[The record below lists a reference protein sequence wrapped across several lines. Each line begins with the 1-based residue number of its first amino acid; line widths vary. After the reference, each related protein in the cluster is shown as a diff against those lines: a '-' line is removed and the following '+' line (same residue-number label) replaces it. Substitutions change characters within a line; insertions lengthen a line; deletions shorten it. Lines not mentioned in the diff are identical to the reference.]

1 MLFAIYFFDKIIH
14 TVKISTF
21 YHVPVLFIMYT
32 QPLSNVISRSGVS
45 HVSYADDTQ
54 LYDNSTVSE
63 TDVMLSKIQNCI
75 IDVNSWM
82 ESNKLSLN
90 AGKTEAMLITSPFY
104 SMPDSLPSSII
115 VNSSTIKF
123 TESLSTLGLTID
135 NHLSMHIYVL
145 TICKLAYYE
154 LRRISSIRHFLSTS
168 ATKTLVCSFV
178 LSRLDYCN
186 SLLAGCPQ
194 YLIDKL
200 QRVQNNAAR
209 LVLRAR
215 RRDHATPLLSSLHWL
230 PIHSRIEY
238 KICSLTYTSLFDSGP
253 IYLSD
258 LLHLYNPSRPL
269 RSSSDTR
276 ILSKPPSF
284 NTKTFGLRRFA
295 QQSPLSWNSL
305 PNNIRHSLTPLS
317 FRSSLKT
324 YLFKSL

>member
-1 MLFAIYFFDKIIH
+1 
-14 TVKISTF
+14 
-21 YHVPVLFIMYT
+21 MYT
-32 QPLSNVISRSGVS
+32 QPLSNVICRSGVS
-45 HVSYADDTQ
+45 HVSYADDSQ
-54 LYDNSTVSE
+54 LYDNAPANES
-63 TDVMLSKIQNCI
+63 DVMLLKIQNSI
-75 IDVNSWM
+75 SDVNSWM

-90 AGKTEAMLITSPFY
+90 ASKTEAMLITSPFY
-104 SMPDSLPSSII
+104 SYESLPTSISVNDSSI
-115 VNSSTIKF
+115 KF
-123 TESLSTLGLTID
+123 SESLSSLGLTID
-135 NHLSMHIYVL
+135 SHLSMHAYVL
-145 TICKLAYYE
+145 TVCRLAYFE
-154 LRRISSIRHFLSTS
+154 LRRISSIRHFLSIS

-215 RRDHATPLLSSLHWL
+215 RRDHASPLLSSLHWL
-230 PIHSRIEY
+230 PITSRIQY

-253 IYLSD
+253 IYLHD
-258 LLHLYNPSRPL
+258 LLQLYQPSRLL
-269 RSSSDTR
+269 RSSSDSR
-276 ILSKPPSF
+276 ILSKPLPY

-305 PNNIRHSLTPLS
+305 PINVRQSQTPLS

-324 YLFKSL
+324 HLFKSSLSHP